1 MNLFKFIWR
10 TCRGMM
16 VLTTGTA
23 LLSGACN
30 MGLVALVTATLTADR
45 NVKAYMWGFVAL
57 VAGKIITTFIS
68 QALLASFAQGAVSNL
83 RRELIRKILT
93 VPLRRLRNSA
103 HRESWWL

>member
-16 VLTTGTA
+16 LVTTTTA

-30 MGLVALVTATLTADR
+30 MGLIVLVNTALTNDR
-45 NVKAYMWGFVAL
+45 RAKALMWGFIAL
-57 VAGKIITTFIS
+57 GLGKLVSTFVS
-68 QALLASFAQGAVSNL
+68 QALLASFAQGAIANL

-93 VPLRRLRNSA
+93 VPLRRL
-103 HRESWWL
+103 EEIGT